1 VSHLRLLSAY
11 ILLRTRSICWLCC
24 SRTRAATTA
33 ATTRYTTTLLL
44 ASFPNK
50 TTDLTKT
57 GSGQTQGKFKQTS
70 VVRRMHWR
78 FVPPRKTQRRQE
90 GTAGTQRQELLLLPA
105 AAVARARR
113 QVRSAACLKFVM
125 KSDHDQPRQ
134 ALDKHIRNSNTNV
147 AFVFAQACR

>member
-1 VSHLRLLSAY
+1 
-11 ILLRTRSICWLCC
+11 
-24 SRTRAATTA
+24 
-33 ATTRYTTTLLL
+33 L
-44 ASFPNK
+44 ALVQLYSGSDYCRNDPVHTKLFFLHVLFPNL
-50 TTDLTKT
+50 TIDLTKT

-90 GTAGTQRQELLLLPA
+90 GTAGTQTLLLLPA

-125 KSDHDQPRQ
+125 KSDHGQPRQ
-134 ALDKHIRNSNTNV
+134 ARDKRIRENSNKNV